1 MMENPVHLRLQS
13 LTRHFGG
20 LTATDDVS
28 LEIPQGQLLA
38 VVGPNGAGKS
48 TLIQLITGFL
58 RPDSGHIRFD
68 GHDIT
73 GRKPEAI
80 AALGVARTFQT
91 SRVFPGLSVFD
102 SVMVGVQAEL
112 LGGGRWPHRRGPF
125 RELLDV
131 LLHRRA
137 YREQLRSLETRAEQ
151 VLQLFGERLWPHRDS
166 PAFGLS
172 YANRRR
178 LEIARALVA
187 EPRLLLLDEPTAGM
201 NPTETAELTELIHQ
215 LHADRPDL
223 TIVLVE
229 HKLHVVRRLAHR
241 VVVMNQG
248 AVLVDETPEE
258 ALDDPRVIEAYLGKR
273 AASGALL
280 LEETNRA

>member
-1 MMENPVHLRLQS
+1 MSTPPHLQLQA

-28 LEIPQGQLLA
+28 LEIPRGQLLA

-58 RPDSGHIRFD
+58 KPDSGRIVFE

-73 GRKPEAI
+73 GRKPEVI
-80 AALGVARTFQT
+80 AAQGVARTFQT

-112 LGGGRWPHRRGPF
+112 LGGGRWAHRRGPW

-131 LLHRRA
+131 VLRRRA
-137 YREQLRSLETRAEQ
+137 YWAQLATLEARAGQ

-187 EPRLLLLDEPTAGM
+187 EPQLLLLDEPTAGM
-201 NPTETAELTELIHQ
+201 NPTETAELSELIAE
-215 LHADRPDL
+215 LHARRPEL
-223 TIVLVE
+223 TILLVE
-229 HKLHVVRRLAHR
+229 HKLNVVRRLAHR

-273 AASGALL
+273 AAPDALH
-280 LEETNRA
+280 LEETGGD